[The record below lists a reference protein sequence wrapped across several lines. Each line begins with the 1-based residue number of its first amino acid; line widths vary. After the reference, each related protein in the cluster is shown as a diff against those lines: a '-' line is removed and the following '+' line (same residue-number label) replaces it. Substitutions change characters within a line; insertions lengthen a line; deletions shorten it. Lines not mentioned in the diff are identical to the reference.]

1 MEEDKQPQKTGD
13 DNRQSR
19 RFSVVDLDVYG
30 KESGEHIGKM
40 INLSHGGMLVTGEK
54 PVEVNTLHELT
65 IPFRQDDEDDDF
77 TYLSVEAKC
86 VWSTKSVDYTSF
98 SIGFEFL
105 DNTDTQYKLIK
116 NMVKEFSK

>member
-1 MEEDKQPQKTGD
+1 MEEENQSQEIGD
-13 DNRQSR
+13 EKRKSR

-30 KESGEHIGKM
+30 KESGEHVGKI

-54 PVEVNTLHELT
+54 SIEVNTIQQLT
-65 IPFRQDDEDDDF
+65 IPFQQDEDDF
-77 TYLSVEAKC
+77 MYLSVEAKC

-105 DNTDTQYKLIK
+105 DNTDEQYKLIK